1 MIKTCIFDLD
11 GTLINSLPAIAHFG
25 NTALSAYGFPTH
37 ETEKYKY
44 VVGDGAAVLVHRM
57 LGEYDT
63 DENYKKVKA
72 EYDRLYESDVLYNT
86 FPYDGIKELLSNL
99 KQNGIKIA
107 VLSNKPHNVTSMVVT
122 KLFGENTFDIC
133 FGQRDNIP
141 KKPAPDGALIICK
154 EIGCTKDEVI
164 FIGDTNVDIRTGKN
178 AGFTTIGVLWGF
190 RDENELK
197 EANADYIVSSTD
209 KILDI
214 VLNRKC
220 E

>member
-25 NTALSAYGFPTH
+25 NTALSAYGFPIH

-44 VVGDGAAVLVHRM
+44 LVGDGAAVLVHRM

-72 EYDRLYESDVLYNT
+72 EYDRLYESDVLYDT

-133 FGQRDNIP
+133 FGQRNNIP

-154 EIGCTKDEVI
+154 ELGCAKDEVI